1 MLCTK
6 KQINIWRTVNERNN
20 LNEYVDFVLCLSGN
34 MELELSWV
42 FCMSKIIVE
51 HDEVF
56 EYNVDVGYE
65 ENFEKWLR
73 WNNRERRIYGEK
85 ERTVE
90 EGKKIFRSIYGG
102 V

>member
-1 MLCTK
+1 MNTYK
-6 KQINIWRTVNERNN
+6 RRTVNESNSLNVFTN
-20 LNEYVDFVLCLSGN
+20 LVLCFYGD
-34 MELELSWV
+34 MELELLWV
-42 FCMSKIIVE
+42 FRMSKTIIKQ
-51 HDEVF
+51 DEVF

-65 ENFEKWLR
+65 QNFEKWLR
-73 WNNRERRIYGEK
+73 WNNRERKIYGEK

>member
-1 MLCTK
+1 MK
-6 KQINIWRTVNERNN
+6 EII
-20 LNEYVDFVLCLSGN
+20 FLCLSGN
-34 MELELSWV
+34 MELKLLWV
-42 FCMSKIIVE
+42 LHMSKSSIE
-51 HDEVF
+51 QDEVF
-56 EYNVDVGYE
+56 EYDIDVGYE

-73 WNNRERRIYGEK
+73 WNNRERRLYGEK